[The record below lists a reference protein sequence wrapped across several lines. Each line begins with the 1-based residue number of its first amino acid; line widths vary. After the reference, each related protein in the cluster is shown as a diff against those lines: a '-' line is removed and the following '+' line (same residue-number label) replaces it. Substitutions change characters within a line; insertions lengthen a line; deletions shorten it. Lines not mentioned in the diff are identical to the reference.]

1 MTDDQKTAIKEYATT
16 LDNSVTEGD
25 LLDLVVDLTADRVL
39 LYLNETELDSKLERI
54 VAQIVTT
61 NYHAISNKVGG
72 IETSVSRVEDNGQAV
87 TYKENAV
94 KHFSAGDDELFSGFG
109 KLLAPYRRVHVITD

>member
-94 KHFSAGDDELFSGFG
+94 KHFAAGDDELFSGFG